1 MTRWNIFARELED
14 ILADHGLRLSQLD
27 DRAFIHREKVR
38 RLRKSLERPKSFPVL
53 NPAEMDEVIDVIRL
67 DSYEVLRLRSAIIA
81 ASIQEMLVERID
93 AENAYIAVEQIF
105 PTIMM
110 AMESYKDETRGL
122 SNMRNDTPVL
132 REETKAE
139 QALEPAL
146 LAIDRATKALHLGRD
161 GETRSER
168 LERLQQAAT
177 GFETAQTLLSKL
189 EDQIK
194 VSEEWRFWFTEVQN
208 GLAIVN
214 EHLKEL
220 A

>member
-1 MTRWNIFARELED
+1 MIRWNIFARELED

-53 NPAEMDEVIDVIRL
+53 NPAEMDEIVDAIGL

-110 AMESYKDETRGL
+110 AMENHKDETSGL
-122 SNMRNDTPVL
+122 STTRGDSQL
-132 REETKAE
+132 SREEEEGE
-139 QALEPAL
+139 QALELAL
-146 LAIDRATKALHLGRD
+146 VAIDCATKALHLSRD
-161 GETRSER
+161 GETRAER
-168 LERLQQAAT
+168 IERLQQAAKS
-177 GFETAQTLLSKL
+177 FEKARILLSTF
-189 EDQIK
+189 EDL
-194 VSEEWRFWFTEVQN
+194 VETSEEGKFWFTEVQK
-208 GLAIVN
+208 GMSFVN
-214 EHLKEL
+214 QFLKEL
-220 A
+220 G

>member
-67 DSYEVLRLRSAIIA
+67 DSYEVLRLRSAIIT

-93 AENAYIAVEQIF
+93 AENACIAVEQIF